1 MGCRE
6 PGGARRRRSAPRSRA
21 APARIGAHPSASEG
35 AANGHPD
42 AAQPEHAALR
52 SNAPEVA
59 LARVGSWLTDLEA
72 RDPPVVER
80 VEVLDSLVG
89 EELAVERADHLMD
102 ADEYPA
108 VASAAYLLRLD
119 ARIDHRELARPVVAD
134 RRAAFDLTALHSV
147 RPRDLLG
154 EPIED
159 GADVSAV
166 ERRIELDDLLSL
178 GLCHCCHAA
187 PRPHRTLRNDIT
199 QTGRPRD
206 ELRRRQL
213 CQAAAEVLLD
223 RGLDRT
229 SLEDLSAATGVS
241 ARMLIHYFGSKD
253 GLLSAALNEARRQQL
268 SAAHEH
274 LARAAVA
281 DVHDL
286 LVTMRSFLASPATE
300 RHLRLF
306 TEVAAV
312 SARDPRRFSGFSR
325 ASVHDW
331 LPALEAPLR
340 QAGHDA
346 ATATALATLAL
357 AVERGLL
364 LDSNATGER
373 ARVEAAHEALL
384 RLLRL

>member
-1 MGCRE
+1 
-6 PGGARRRRSAPRSRA
+6 
-21 APARIGAHPSASEG
+21 
-35 AANGHPD
+35 
-42 AAQPEHAALR
+42 
-52 SNAPEVA
+52 
-59 LARVGSWLTDLEA
+59 
-72 RDPPVVER
+72 
-80 VEVLDSLVG
+80 
-89 EELAVERADHLMD
+89 
-102 ADEYPA
+102 
-108 VASAAYLLRLD
+108 
-119 ARIDHRELARPVVAD
+119 
-134 RRAAFDLTALHSV
+134 
-147 RPRDLLG
+147 
-154 EPIED
+154 
-159 GADVSAV
+159 
-166 ERRIELDDLLSL
+166 
-178 GLCHCCHAA
+178 
-187 PRPHRTLRNDIT
+187 
-199 QTGRPRD
+199 
-206 ELRRRQL
+206 
-213 CQAAAEVLLD
+213 
-223 RGLDRT
+223 LDRT